1 MTMDYGLLSEVV
13 WTEKEFQARV
23 RSEAEDAGWKVYAV
37 YDSRK
42 TPAGWPDLTLVRG
55 NRLMFWELKREK
67 KSKVSAAQTEW
78 LDALAATGAET
89 AVYRPSD
96 IEEMLEKLA

>member
-1 MTMDYGLLSEVV
+1 MIDTPEL

-23 RSEAEDAGWKVYAV
+23 RAEAEDAGWKVYAV

-67 KSKVSAAQTEW
+67 KSKVSAAQIEW
-78 LDALAATGAET
+78 LTALGNAGAET
-89 AVYRPSD
+89 KIYRPSD
-96 IEEMLEKLA
+96 IEEMMERLA